1 MQCLPKGTVTLL
13 GTYAGR
19 DARCVFQCLLEY
31 NVSSS
36 VSVSSWNSWLKRDFL
51 EPVDIMR
58 ISSSYSSWCC
68 LSRWKPS
75 LCLLDLIEQMHQ
87 IMQAV
92 RINADMVAPDTV
104 TTSSLGKPNIRLS
117 VSKTITTELAASWC
131 TKTWECCC
139 WYPSAMALMLW
150 TPGANSTWK

>member
-1 MQCLPKGTVTLL
+1 MCLPKGTVILL
-13 GTYAGR
+13 GIYAGR
-19 DARCVFQCLLEY
+19 YVKSVFQCLLEY

-92 RINADMVAPDTV
+92 SINADMVAPAKQNHHISGVPLSEYEYAAYNDTFYV
-104 TTSSLGKPNIRLS
+104 CLLFILSSFHALRSNILLLHRQYMH
-117 VSKTITTELAASWC
+117 T
-131 TKTWECCC
+131 
-139 WYPSAMALMLW
+139 MQ
-150 TPGANSTWK
+150 N

>member
-1 MQCLPKGTVTLL
+1 MQCLPKGTVILP

-19 DARCVFQCLLEY
+19 YVRCVFQCLLEY

-87 IMQAV
+87 IMPAV
-92 RINADMVAPDTV
+92 RINADMVAPAKQNHVSIFDFKDINRQLLTIA
-104 TTSSLGKPNIRLS
+104 LFIIR
-117 VSKTITTELAASWC
+117 
-131 TKTWECCC
+131 
-139 WYPSAMALMLW
+139 PSFILFLFHALRNNLLLLL
-150 TPGANSTWK
+150 K